1 MDTYNNNEIIAEDI
15 HWQEELPPIRAFE
28 WIYFFVMVIYMA
40 QMTPDTA
47 RMVGQLSGNPI
58 PFLIP
63 IALTAILLFRN
74 KISFA
79 NRNFLRALCIASLW
93 SIAIIIKYSMSTTE
107 EFSYLF
113 FLFYT
118 IFIAYIHIRVFG
130 ADIFYMYEKIMV
142 WMGLIAIVL
151 WIPTVIAP
159 GFAKSLYSI
168 GEDTTYGN
176 NILYI
181 FNYMDPIK
189 GQEFRNAGFSWEP
202 GRFSIM
208 IALGIYCNL
217 LLNGFCLRN
226 NKSLWILLVAMAST
240 MSTTGYSV
248 TMIILLL
255 FYFKNLSFG
264 KAVLLTIAIVPLT
277 TYIFTLDFMGNK
289 IGKQID
295 TASNISSYAFT
306 YTNQKH
312 ANGEYAYSL
321 DRFPSMIFEWQ
332 NIKNDPLLGYSRNR
346 EHSYFY
352 KNISTNVGLTGG
364 LLKIFGEY
372 GIMFGI
378 LLYIALIKASRK
390 ASRTFDSGATL
401 ALFFTLA
408 ICSISYLVFGIPIYT
423 AFWFYDL
430 FLEDEKCENQ
440 IEYEDSVEDMSYTE
454 ISPQ

>member
-1 MDTYNNNEIIAEDI
+1 MNTYNDNEIITESTA
-15 HWQEELPPIRAFE
+15 WQEELPPIRAFE

-47 RMVGQLSGNPI
+47 RMVAQLSGNPI
-58 PFLIP
+58 PFIIP
-63 IALTAILLFRN
+63 IALTAVLLFRN
-74 KISFA
+74 RISFA
-79 NRNFLRALCIASLW
+79 NRNFLWTLGIASLW
-93 SIAIIIKYSMSTTE
+93 SIGIIIKYSMSTTE

-118 IFIAYIHIRVFG
+118 IFIAYIHIKVFG
-130 ADIFYMYEKIMV
+130 TDIFYMYEKIMV

-159 GFAKSLYSI
+159 GFAKSLYSF
-168 GEDTTYGN
+168 GETTTYGN

-181 FNYMDPIK
+181 FNYMDPAK

-202 GRFSIM
+202 GRFAIM
-208 IALGIYCNL
+208 IALAIYCNL
-217 LLNGFCLRN
+217 LQNGIDIRS
-226 NKSLWILLVAMAST
+226 KRLWILLAAMAST

-248 TMIILLL
+248 TLIIILL
-255 FYFKNLSFG
+255 FYIKDLSFG
-264 KAVLLTIAIVPLT
+264 KTLLLTLVIVPVSISL
-277 TYIFTLDFMGNK
+277 FSLDFMGNK
-289 IGKQID
+289 IAGQIED
-295 TASNISSYAFT
+295 ASNANSMEFK

-312 ANGEYAYSL
+312 ASGEYAYSL
-321 DRFPSMIFEWQ
+321 DRFPSMMFEWK
-332 NIKNDPLLGYSRNR
+332 NISEDPLLGYSRN
-346 EHSYFY
+346 HDYSYFY
-352 KNISTNVGLTGG
+352 KNVSTNVVLTGG
-364 LLKIFGEY
+364 LLKILGEY

-408 ICSISYLVFGIPIYT
+408 ICSISYPVFGIPIYT

-430 FLEDEKCENQ
+430 FLEDEECENQ